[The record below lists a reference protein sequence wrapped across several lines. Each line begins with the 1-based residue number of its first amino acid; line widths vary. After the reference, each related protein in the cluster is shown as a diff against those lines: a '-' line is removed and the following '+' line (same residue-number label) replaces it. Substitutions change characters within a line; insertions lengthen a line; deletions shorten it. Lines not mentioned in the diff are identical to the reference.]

1 MTTDLIIVNPPLQRN
16 HRRLAHFAD
25 MVKVHTFERETRKEL
40 WYTKAD
46 FDAMQLAAMEDALEL
61 RAIASE
67 GVPSNYL
74 GDRNVDDI
82 CYMGIEHLLTPVC
95 MWEVM
100 ASKKGCIYA
109 VLSEQARHG
118 QSAKYRWEAI
128 ALASIT
134 QSRGASSR
142 ARKLGE
148 LHRDSIF

>member
-1 MTTDLIIVNPPLQRN
+1 MLLFYYMTLGYVIV
-16 HRRLAHFAD
+16 FAR
-25 MVKVHTFERETRKEL
+25 TLRWTPG
-40 WYTKAD
+40 
-46 FDAMQLAAMEDALEL
+46 ED
-61 RAIASE
+61 
-67 GVPSNYL
+67 L

-142 ARKLGE
+142 ARRLGE
-148 LHRDSIF
+148 LHRDSI